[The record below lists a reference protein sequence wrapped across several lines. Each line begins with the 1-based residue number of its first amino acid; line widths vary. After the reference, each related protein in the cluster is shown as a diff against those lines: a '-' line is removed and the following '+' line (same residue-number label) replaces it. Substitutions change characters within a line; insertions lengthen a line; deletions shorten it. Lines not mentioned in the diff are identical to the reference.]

1 MFWSLLKSFFFL
13 FNPERAHYLSM
24 NLFSVALKIPILSY
38 FLKKSFT
45 HRNNHLEKTVDG
57 IVYKNPIGLAAGFDK
72 DGKWLHLL
80 SSLGFGFI
88 EVGTVT
94 PKPQVGNNKPRLFR
108 LIKDL
113 GIINRMGFNNEGV
126 DALISRLKKFNT
138 NKKVIIGGNIG
149 KNKNTPNE
157 DAINDYLFCFEKLFH
172 YVDYFVINVS
182 SPNTPNLRN
191 LQDKEPLF
199 ELLSQ
204 IQLLNKSYSFPKPI
218 YLKIAPDLNN
228 QALSEII
235 DVVINTK
242 INGIVATNTT
252 IQRPSELKEIDI
264 LGEQGGLSGLPV
276 QKLSNKILTELNK
289 NKQFTIIS
297 VGGVVSVSDVIFK
310 FNHGA
315 DLVQIYSGLIYE
327 GPWFIKKILNS
338 LSKLSSK
345 ELNEKGS

>member
-126 DALISRLKKFNT
+126 DALISRLKKFNI

-218 YLKIAPDLNN
+218 YSFVSFFKSVNN
-228 QALSEII
+228 
-235 DVVINTK
+235 
-242 INGIVATNTT
+242 
-252 IQRPSELKEIDI
+252 
-264 LGEQGGLSGLPV
+264 
-276 QKLSNKILTELNK
+276 
-289 NKQFTIIS
+289 
-297 VGGVVSVSDVIFK
+297 
-310 FNHGA
+310 
-315 DLVQIYSGLIYE
+315 
-327 GPWFIKKILNS
+327 
-338 LSKLSSK
+338 
-345 ELNEKGS
+345 